1 VLIHLL
7 FIFIS
12 SFHLFFLYDKKI
24 KLIKMNNSI
33 LILEEKRKF
42 TPKKYQKGSSVST
55 FLRIQFK
62 EYI

>member
-33 LILEEKRKF
+33 LFLEEK
-42 TPKKYQKGSSVST
+42 KKIYTKKISKGFISLNFSQDT
-55 FLRIQFK
+55 I
-62 EYI
+62 